1 MGLDRIGILVGVR
14 ISVLPY
20 PCLYKAQLPVRCK
33 NCGVFRMI
41 TRIMSAMRRQVVS
54 LVLLGLGV
62 ALAVGAQAI
71 LVYLPDGLT
80 LSQNVAGALQPIWP
94 HPAQVVFALGLFL
107 LAMICFVAA
116 VKTDSAEVVWPS
128 CDVRPP
134 RLATLAWT
142 TMLLAASGLIVLA
155 CVSFKLATA
164 DYDPAYPRWYAL
176 AIVLLLGSLSWNER
190 LWLVRMAKL
199 WLKAARGHV
208 LEAMY
213 IVFMVGLFLWLS
225 ISDLGNWYYS
235 AIGDEHGYFLLAR
248 QMARGQV
255 FNLFS
260 QHGAFDIVPFLS
272 SYLEGKLMQVV
283 GITGIGWKVSI
294 ISEVALAIVAFY
306 FLARVL
312 YGYRVAILATGML
325 ATSYYLQAYVHT
337 GYANIETL
345 VPTILALLFCVEGIR
360 RASWLLLFLCGASA
374 GLGWYTYYPS
384 RAAIFIVLVCG
395 VFTVRPGSWFRA
407 GSGILAGFA
416 ALFLPLLAV
425 NKKDLINAM
434 LAQSGQ
440 GNSTEAVANRAL
452 LPVYNTGR
460 SLLAFNYNEH
470 DGPYLHGALAEPLTG
485 LLFVLGLATAL
496 ATWRDSRSRVLL
508 VWFILGITACGVLSK
523 YDYVSVSRMNYLLP
537 IVALLAAVACDW
549 AIRIVQRRVP
559 VNARPPFALITVVV
573 VLIIVSY
580 NNLHSW
586 YVETPAHT
594 PSSPDAMA
602 IQVIGDPRCMAAPQ
616 LPLLVGE
623 TLGGEIL
630 PALDARGI
638 PNHVVLAPYNK
649 ASTWIESLPRR
660 CAIFRSK
667 DDPRARQ
674 VMAEIAVRWPTIPP
688 VQVHDISGLTTIA
701 AYYRRVK

>member
-1 MGLDRIGILVGVR
+1 MAVR
-14 ISVLPY
+14 IV
-20 PCLYKAQLPVRCK
+20 
-33 NCGVFRMI
+33 
-41 TRIMSAMRRQVVS
+41 SAMRGHVVS
-54 LVLLGLGV
+54 LVLLVLGV

-80 LSQNVAGALQPIWP
+80 LPQNIAGALQPIWP
-94 HPAQVVFALGLFL
+94 HPTQVVFALGLFL
-107 LAMICFVAA
+107 PAMICFVAA
-116 VKTDSAEVVWPS
+116 GKTDSAEEVRPS
-128 CDVRPP
+128 CDVRPS
-134 RLATLAWT
+134 RLATHPLPIA
-142 TMLLAASGLIVLA
+142 LLAAPGLILLA
-155 CVSFKLATA
+155 WVSFKLATA
-164 DYDPAYPRWYAL
+164 DYDPAYPRWYAF
-176 AIVLLLGSLSWNER
+176 AIALLIGFLGWNER
-190 LWLVRMAKL
+190 LWLVRTTKL
-199 WLKAARGHV
+199 WLKVVRGRV
-208 LEAMY
+208 LEGIY
-213 IVFMVGLFLWLS
+213 VLFIVGFFLWLS

-235 AIGDEHGYFLLAR
+235 AIGDEHGFFLLAR
-248 QMARGQV
+248 QMAQGQV

-272 SYLEGKLMQVV
+272 SYLEGEMMQVV

-294 ISEVALAIVAFY
+294 ILEVALALLAFY

-312 YGYRVAILATGML
+312 YGYRVAILATGVL

-345 VPTILALLFCVEGIR
+345 LPTILALLFCVEGIR

-374 GLGWYTYYPS
+374 ALGWYTYYPS
-384 RAAIFIVLVCG
+384 RTAIFIVLVCSAL
-395 VFTVRPGSWFRA
+395 TVRPGSWFRV

-425 NKKDLINAM
+425 NKKDLISAM

-470 DGPYLHGALAEPLTG
+470 DGPYLHGSLAEPLTG
-485 LLFVLGLATAL
+485 LLFVLGLAVAL

-508 VWFILGITACGVLSK
+508 VWFTLGITACGILSK

-549 AIRIVQRRVP
+549 AIKIVQRRVP
-559 VNARPPFALITVVV
+559 VTARPSFALISVFAI
-573 VLIIVSY
+573 LIIVSY
-580 NNLHSW
+580 NNIHHW

-594 PSSPDAMA
+594 SSSPDALA
-602 IQVIGDPRCMAAPQ
+602 IRVIGDPRCMAAPQ

-649 ASTWIESLPRR
+649 ASTWIETLPRR

-667 DDPRARQ
+667 DDPRARH
-674 VMAEIAVRWPTIPP
+674 VMAEIAVRWPAISP

-701 AYYRRVK
+701 AYYRRVN

>member
-1 MGLDRIGILVGVR
+1 
-14 ISVLPY
+14 
-20 PCLYKAQLPVRCK
+20 
-33 NCGVFRMI
+33 
-41 TRIMSAMRRQVVS
+41 MRRQVVS

-62 ALAVGAQAI
+62 ALAIGAQAI

-94 HPAQVVFALGLFL
+94 HPAQAAFALGLFL
-107 LAMICFVAA
+107 LAMLCFAAA
-116 VKTDSAEVVWPS
+116 VKTDSAEVAWPS

-134 RLATLAWT
+134 RLAMRTLPI
-142 TMLLAASGLIVLA
+142 MLLAAAGLIVLGW
-155 CVSFKLATA
+155 VSFKLATA

-176 AIVLLLGSLSWNER
+176 AIILLLGSLSWGER
-190 LWLVRMAKL
+190 HWLVRMPSS
-199 WLKAARGHV
+199 WLEAARGHV
-208 LEAMY
+208 LEVIY
-213 IVFMVGLFLWLS
+213 VPCMVGLFLWLS

-235 AIGDEHGYFLLAR
+235 AIGDEHGFFLFAR
-248 QMARGQV
+248 QLAKGQV
-255 FNLFS
+255 FDLFS
-260 QHGAFDIVPFLS
+260 QHGTFDIVPVLS
-272 SYLEGKLMQVV
+272 AYIEGRIMQAV
-283 GITGIGWKVSI
+283 GITGTGWKVSI
-294 ISEVALAIVAFY
+294 ISEVALAVFAFY

-312 YGYRVAILATGML
+312 YGYRVAMLAMGML

-345 VPTILALLFCVEGIR
+345 LPTVLALLFCVEGVR
-360 RASWLLLFLCGASA
+360 RASWLLLFLCGAFA

-384 RAAIFIVLVCG
+384 RAAIFIVLGCSVL
-395 VFTVRPGSWFRA
+395 TVRPGSWFRT

-460 SLLAFNYNEH
+460 SLFAFNYNEH

-485 LLFVLGLATAL
+485 LLFVLGLAVAL
-496 ATWRDSRSRVLL
+496 ATWRDNRSRVLL
-508 VWFILGITACGVLSK
+508 VWFILGITACGILSK

-549 AIRIVQRRVP
+549 AIRIVQRRVA
-559 VNARPPFALITVVV
+559 VNARPSFALISVFA
-573 VLIIVSY
+573 VLSIVSF
-580 NNLHSW
+580 NNIHHW

-594 PSSPDAMA
+594 SSSPDAL
-602 IQVIGDPRCMAAPQ
+602 IIRVILDPRCMAAPQ
-616 LPLLVGE
+616 LPLLIDE
-623 TLGGEIL
+623 ALGGEIL
-630 PALDARGI
+630 PALDARGL

-649 ASTWIESLPRR
+649 SSTWIKSLTRR

-674 VMAEIAVRWPTIPP
+674 VMAEIAIRWPTLPLTE
-688 VQVHDISGLTTIA
+688 VRDIAGLTTIA
-701 AYYRRVK
+701 AYYGIVKQ